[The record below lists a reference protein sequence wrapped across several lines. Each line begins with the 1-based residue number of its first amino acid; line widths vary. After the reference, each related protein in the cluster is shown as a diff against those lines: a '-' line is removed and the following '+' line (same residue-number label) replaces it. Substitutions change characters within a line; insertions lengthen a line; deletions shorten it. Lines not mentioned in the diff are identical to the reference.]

1 MIQRSRFA
9 SPSPLRGAPSGTG
22 CATRE
27 RGGAAG
33 VARWVRQ

>member
-27 RGGAAG
+27 SGGSAG